1 MNGSQALGAARCGL
15 FLTLSV
21 TAFLA
26 APTLA
31 HSVQLDGIREGTQ
44 SVTMCSNCS
53 GTAPCAQVNDYRI
66 TLSADLDRPT
76 SSRSARFTVRLTDR
90 LAVPVTDAAV
100 TLVIPATDRA
110 APRQVVTMT
119 GGHDGLYR
127 ANVTLRSDPLRDSLK
142 ATVFVTTPKGDRV
155 KQRFG
160 LAFLV
165 CHRTL
170 R

>member
-15 FLTLSV
+15 VLTLSV

-31 HSVQLDGIREGTQ
+31 YSVQLDGIKDGPQ

-66 TLSADLDRPT
+66 TLSAGLDRST

-90 LAVPVTDAAV
+90 LAVPVTDATV
-100 TLVIPATDRA
+100 TLVLPTTVRA
-110 APRQVVTMT
+110 APRQVVTLT
-119 GGHDGLYR
+119 SGHDGGYSGT
-127 ANVTLRSDPLRDSLK
+127 VTLRSNPLRDPLK
-142 ATVFVTTPKGDRV
+142 ASVFVTTAKGDRV
-155 KQRFG
+155 KQRFV